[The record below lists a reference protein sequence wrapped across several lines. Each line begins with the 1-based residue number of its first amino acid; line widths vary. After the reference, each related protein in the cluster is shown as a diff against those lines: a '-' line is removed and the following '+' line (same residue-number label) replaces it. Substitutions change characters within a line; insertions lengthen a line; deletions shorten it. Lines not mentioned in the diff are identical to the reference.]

1 MEGYL
6 PLVDVTL
13 PLGRGQMK
21 CIIIINDIYLMV
33 CTTTQ
38 VQHHTSGMY
47 RRALANVQDIAI
59 CIDLYIAAF
68 HQLLHGEFLEYTP
81 TCS

>member
-1 MEGYL
+1 MSLYHWEE
-6 PLVDVTL
+6 VK
-13 PLGRGQMK
+13 MK

-68 HQLLHGEFLEYTP
+68 HQLLRGEFLEYTP